1 MILLAIV
8 TRVFAFVGKELVEVL
23 RRPAM
28 IFSLVLGPF
37 LILLIFSTGYNGTR
51 RPLLTELVVPANS
64 GLPADPSAY
73 QSRVSAWIA
82 INGITTDESAA
93 LALLAGQQVDLVV
106 VAPDDFQN
114 RFESGQQSQIR
125 VRYNLLDPIGAS
137 YANFVGQ
144 QIATEVN
151 RQIIERAA
159 AQGQSYALEAGNQQ
173 AAKIPPQVVAEPTTA
188 DNENIAPVEPSIV
201 SYFGPAALVLILQH
215 MAVSLVALSLVR
227 ERTAGRL
234 ELFRVAPVGAFE
246 ILAGK
251 FLAYGFLCA
260 AVGAISLSL
269 LVGVL
274 HIPFLASP
282 APVALILGALIAAS
296 LALGLAIAVVS
307 DSERQAVQL
316 SLLVLLASV
325 FFGGFV
331 LAIDQFLP
339 WAQVLAYLL
348 PVTHGTR
355 LLQDLILRG
364 GSYAWWE
371 LSALVGLCLALFAIA
386 WLVFRRSLRRA

>member
-1 MILLAIV
+1 
-8 TRVFAFVGKELVEVL
+8 
-23 RRPAM
+23 
-28 IFSLVLGPF
+28 
-37 LILLIFSTGYNGTR
+37 
-51 RPLLTELVVPANS
+51 
-64 GLPADPSAY
+64 
-73 QSRVSAWIA
+73 
-82 INGITTDESAA
+82 
-93 LALLAGQQVDLVV
+93 
-106 VAPDDFQN
+106 
-114 RFESGQQSQIR
+114 
-125 VRYNLLDPIGAS
+125 
-137 YANFVGQ
+137 
-144 QIATEVN
+144 
-151 RQIIERAA
+151 
-159 AQGQSYALEAGNQQ
+159 
-173 AAKIPPQVVAEPTTA
+173 
-188 DNENIAPVEPSIV
+188 
-201 SYFGPAALVLILQH
+201 

-251 FLAYGFLCA
+251 FLGYGFLCA
-260 AVGAISLSL
+260 AVGAVSLAL

-282 APVALILGALIAAS
+282 ALVALILGALIAAS

-348 PVTHGTR
+348 PVTHATR
-355 LLQDLILRG
+355 LLQDVMLRG

-371 LSALVGLCLALFAIA
+371 LSALGGLWVVLFGIA
-386 WLVFRRSLRRA
+386 WLTFRHSLRRA